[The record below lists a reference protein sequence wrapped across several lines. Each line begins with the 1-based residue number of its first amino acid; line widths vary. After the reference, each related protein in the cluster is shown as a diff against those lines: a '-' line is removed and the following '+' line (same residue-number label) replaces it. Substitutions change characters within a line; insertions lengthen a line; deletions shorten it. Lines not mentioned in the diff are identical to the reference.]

1 MSYNKRNFKIPD
13 LVDADLENGLE
24 SVSCDL
30 AKMFYQDHKN
40 ELLRMSD
47 REEIKRLYVSTVG
60 KWSTSKNGPGGR
72 NFKQILYSL
81 CRDGRV
87 CRVVDEGRKILWRQN
102 IPKHKLLEMNDI
114 LANENR
120 KLKLQLKSLLE
131 NQEGFLPN
139 TPEFSPPPLDRA
151 ISADSNIS
159 VSSTN
164 IDVLEEHR
172 DNDDVDH
179 KKKKH
184 HGGVKH
190 GRGKHG
196 RMHHINTQEVVN
208 EEGEV

>member
-13 LVDADLENGLE
+13 LVEPDLENGLE
-24 SVSCDL
+24 SVSCEL
-30 AKMFYQDHKN
+30 AKMFYQDHKK

-47 REEIKRLYVSTVG
+47 REDIKRLYVSTIG
-60 KWSTSKNGPGGR
+60 KWSYSKNGPGAR

-87 CRVVDEGRKILWRQN
+87 CRVVDGGRKILWRQN
-102 IPKHKLLEMNDI
+102 IPKYKLFEKNDI
-114 LANENR
+114 LASENR
-120 KLKLQLKSLLE
+120 KLKQKLESLLE
-131 NQEGFLPN
+131 NQKEFLPN
-139 TPEFSPPPLDRA
+139 TPDFSPPPLERA
-151 ISADSNIS
+151 ISADSKNS
-159 VSSTN
+159 VSTAN

-196 RMHHINTQEVVN
+196 RMHHNKNEAGHN